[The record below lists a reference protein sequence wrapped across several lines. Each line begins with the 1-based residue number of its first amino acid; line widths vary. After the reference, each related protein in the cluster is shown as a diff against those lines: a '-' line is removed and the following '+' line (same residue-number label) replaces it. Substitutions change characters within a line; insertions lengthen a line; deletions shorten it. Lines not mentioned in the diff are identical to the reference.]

1 MGAAVLATSTVAYF
15 LEAASA
21 AVANLWNPGGWI
33 ALAIIAVV
41 AVVTIAY
48 IYRNEI
54 ASFFFSIGSAIVDTA
69 KIMWDYVVTTPTS
82 ITPPAA
88 VDDVLPL
95 PIVGPPGTIPLEE
108 TKPITIAPPITTTKP
123 RTRKRDKDDYN
134 VYDLNVGTPGRFREY
149 TWGAGY
155 IQTRLSKKA
164 IWKYGLTSFTSV
176 FARYLII
183 SKIYPSDKE
192 EYILDQLSHL
202 RLLPKQWY
210 LQNASLTNANTREV
224 ELIDD
229 YVITYGKFPPG
240 NTFRG

>member
-1 MGAAVLATSTVAYF
+1 MGAVAATSTVAYF
-15 LEAASA
+15 LEAVSA

-48 IYRNEI
+48 IYRKEI
-54 ASFFFSIGSAIVDTA
+54 AGFFYSIGSAIADTA
-69 KIMWDYVVTTPTS
+69 KIMWDYVVTIPTS

-95 PIVGPPGTIPLEE
+95 PIVAPPGTIPLEE

-134 VYDLNVGTPGRFREY
+134 VYDLHVGRPGYFRDY
-149 TWGAGY
+149 TWGAGHTETLLN
-155 IQTRLSKKA
+155 IGA
-164 IWKYGLTSFTSV
+164 IWKYGLTSFKSV
-176 FARYLII
+176 YARYLII
-183 SKIYPSDKE
+183 SELYPNEKE
-192 EYILDQLSHL
+192 SYILLKLTALQ
-202 RLLPKQWY
+202 LLPKQWY
-210 LQNASLTNANTREV
+210 LQNASYATANVREV
-224 ELIDD
+224 ELIDT
-229 YVITYGKFPPG
+229 YVSAHGKLPPG